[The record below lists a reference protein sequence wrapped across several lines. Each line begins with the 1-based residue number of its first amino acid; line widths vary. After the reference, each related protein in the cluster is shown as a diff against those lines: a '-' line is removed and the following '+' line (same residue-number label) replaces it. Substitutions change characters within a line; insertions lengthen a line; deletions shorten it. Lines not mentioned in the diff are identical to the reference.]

1 MMISLPLKLMF
12 SAYVPTATKM
22 VSPLDVLACSM
33 AYCIVLNGLPDEP
46 SPLVSDPAL
55 DTLIWSAI
63 ARVKLRMK

>member
-1 MMISLPLKLMF
+1 
-12 SAYVPTATKM
+12 M

-33 AYCIVLNGLPDEP
+33 AYWIVLNGLQDEP

-63 ARVKLRMK
+63 AKVKLRMRKMISFFIIIYFKNINFLTD